1 MKGRTRCRPLRMIR
15 IAMLLFLAVVSLSAC
30 GSEEEAEELSV
41 KATSVS
47 TLTRR
52 DPMDLHYGEGDH
64 QTLDLYLPEEGE
76 GPWPLIVFIHGGGW
90 ISGDKQ
96 DGQQDS
102 WVTLRDQGYAVA
114 SINYRLIGEAAYPEP
129 VEDCISAVNFLIR
142 HAGLYHLDSSRYA
155 ITGESAGAEY
165 ALMTALDE
173 TIETPDALVL
183 WYPVTDLN
191 RMFDD
196 ALEENELDETLFTA
210 FLSTALPVTGN
221 ETADYLRD
229 QSPLTHA
236 GEYTMPILL
245 EHGTQ
250 DTMVPYEHSVDFVQ
264 AVEEAGGEITFITVE
279 GAGHSGE
286 AFSSEENL
294 ELILDFLNEHVK
306 DAGD

>member
-1 MKGRTRCRPLRMIR
+1 MKRRTTGFPMRMIL
-15 IAMLLFLAVVSLSAC
+15 IAMVLLLVTASLSAC
-30 GSEEEAEELSV
+30 GSEEEDEDVSV
-41 KATSVS
+41 KAASVS

-52 DPMDLHYGEGDH
+52 DLMDLHYGDEDH
-64 QTLDLYLPEEGE
+64 QTLDLYLPTEGE

-96 DGQQDS
+96 DGQQNT

-114 SINYRLIGEAAYPEP
+114 SLNYRLIGEASYPEP
-129 VEDCISAVNFLIR
+129 VEDCIRAVSFLIR
-142 HAGLYHLDSSRYA
+142 HAGLYHLDISRYA
-155 ITGESAGAEY
+155 LTGESAGAQY

-173 TIETPDALVL
+173 TIEKPDALVL

-191 RMFDD
+191 RMFDG

-210 FLSTALPVTGN
+210 FLSAALPVTGN

-236 GEYTMPILL
+236 SEYSMPILL

-250 DTMVPYEHSVDFVQ
+250 DTMVPYEHSADFVQ

-294 ELILDFLNEHVK
+294 ELILDFLDEHVK